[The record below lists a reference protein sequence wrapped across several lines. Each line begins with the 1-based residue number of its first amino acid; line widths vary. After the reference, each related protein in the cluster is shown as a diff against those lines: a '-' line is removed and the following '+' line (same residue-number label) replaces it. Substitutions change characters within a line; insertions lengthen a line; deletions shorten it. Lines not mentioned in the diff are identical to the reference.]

1 MIKNLISKTNISL
14 FCFLFI
20 NCIYG
25 LKYFCRYT
33 EYSFLIALALLL
45 VYLLVW
51 KSRFLICNLNKNL
64 NWINLLII
72 ALFIIGFAIVFQK
85 VPVETLKI
93 DRWSVISSFW
103 NNYFNDKYVYFAKSF
118 DGNYPGPMPFY
129 FILALPFYLIGEIGY
144 FSILGL
150 ILFYFLLKKRKISED
165 FQTVLILL
173 ILGSAFYLHEVI
185 GRSNL
190 FLNST
195 LVLTALNFYFG
206 KNELKLKKIIL
217 SGILVG
223 LIISTRNV
231 LVIPFI
237 IAFVFELKNNSI
249 NFKQI
254 LILGLIAILTF
265 LITFLPFV
273 WNHFDDFL
281 IMNPFII
288 QSSGLIPFKYTLV
301 FISMAFIFGLQ
312 CKNQKEIY
320 FYSGLN
326 LFLSIIIYF
335 LYYFNEIGSNKTFYE
350 SSSDITY
357 FVLCIPFFLFY
368 LALDSNAKTSSN

>member
-1 MIKNLISKTNISL
+1 MIKNLISKTSISL

-33 EYSFLIALALLL
+33 DFHFLITLILILI
-45 VYLLVW
+45 YLLVW
-51 KSRFLICNLNKNL
+51 KSRFLIPKLSSHLNL
-64 NWINLLII
+64 INLLIVI
-72 ALFIIGFAIVFQK
+72 SFIIGFGIIFQK
-85 VPVETLKI
+85 VPVEALKI

-150 ILFYFLLKKRKISED
+150 VLFYILIKKRKISED

-195 LVLTALNFYFG
+195 LVLIALNFYFG
-206 KNELKLKKIIL
+206 KNELKLKKIIF

-223 LIISTRNV
+223 LTISTRNV

-254 LILGLIAILTF
+254 LILGSIALFTF

-273 WNHFDDFL
+273 WNHFNDFL

-288 QSSGLIPFKYTLV
+288 QSSVLIPFEYTLI
-301 FISMAFIFGLQ
+301 FISIAFVFGLL
-312 CKNQKEIY
+312 CKNQKEVY

-326 LFLSIIIYF
+326 LFLSIVIYF
-335 LYYFNEIGSNKTFYE
+335 LYYFNQVGFHETFYE
-350 SSSDITY
+350 NRSDITY

-368 LALDSNAKTSSN
+368 LALDSKTNSNTK